1 MNFVR
6 RGALLVGALGIGA
19 LCMLGSASASTNIPA
34 AHSDSAGSVAAMIT
48 SDPVSVDTWYPWG
61 TYATQA
67 QCVDAGNRYLRE
79 EPWNFR
85 AYMCQ
90 KQSIVWKLYLDE
102 ING

>member
-1 MNFVR
+1 MNVVQ
-6 RGALLVGALGIGA
+6 RGVLLVGALGIGA
-19 LCMLGSASASTNIPA
+19 LGMLGSASANASIPA
-34 AHSDSAGSVAAMIT
+34 AHSTSAVDVATVIS

-61 TYATQA
+61 TYATEA
-67 QCVDAGNRYLRE
+67 QCVDAGNKYLRE

-85 AYMCQ
+85 AYRCQ